1 MKHVPLSAARS
12 CGRRSH
18 RLRQQGQAA
27 ADPTPSASHSA
38 SDGDRA
44 GSGPGPGS
52 SLADPSD
59 TPSSSPKA
67 ADVTLDP
74 CQLVTQQE
82 ASDMAHTSF
91 GPGKEEGTNVRHTC
105 VYGAQTPNVLMV
117 FVLQGATTGDAQ
129 AEWNQL
135 LAQAK
140 SAAGQAANLVHLTPD
155 SSIGDRAE
163 WVELDLSADRRRRAG
178 AGVPPGPRRRLHD
191 RRGAGRFGAQPGR
204 DDRPGADRA
213 EPPVLRRG
221 VAGLGHGRGTM
232 AP

>member
-1 MKHVPLSAARS
+1 MKLLPTLAATVVVAAS
-12 CGRRSH
+12 LTACGSKD
-18 RLRQQGQAA
+18 QPS

-38 SDGDRA
+38 SHSARA
-44 GSGPGPGS
+44 GSGPSPGS
-52 SLADPSD
+52 SSPTQSD

-82 ASDMAHTSF
+82 ASDMTHASF
-91 GPGKEEGTNVRHTC
+91 GPGKEEGTKVRHTC

-163 WVELDLSADRRRRAG
+163 WVELNLAQI
-178 AGVPPGPRRRLHD
+178 GVS
-191 RRGAGRFGAQPGR
+191 
-204 DDRPGADRA
+204 
-213 EPPVLRRG
+213 
-221 VAGLGHGRGTM
+221 GRGLAFLQGPVGVYM
-232 AP
+232 IDEVRGGSAPSRDAMTTQAQTVLSRLS